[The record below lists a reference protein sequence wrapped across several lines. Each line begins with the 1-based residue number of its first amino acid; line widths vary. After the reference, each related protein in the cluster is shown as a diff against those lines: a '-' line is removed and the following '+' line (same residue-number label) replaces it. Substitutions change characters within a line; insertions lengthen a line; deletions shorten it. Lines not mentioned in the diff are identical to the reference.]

1 VARRTTVE
9 GGNKSKSKAVGAECE
24 IVILADRISIPG
36 DDGERR
42 RRAKTEAQGPGRRNK
57 GNGMGS
63 GMDTAKQPATRK
75 KTRYK

>member
-42 RRAKTEAQGPGRRNK
+42 RRAKTEAQGPGGETR
-57 GNGMGS
+57 GMEWK
-63 GMDTAKQPATRK
+63 GMDTAKQPAIRK
-75 KTRYK
+75 ETRYK